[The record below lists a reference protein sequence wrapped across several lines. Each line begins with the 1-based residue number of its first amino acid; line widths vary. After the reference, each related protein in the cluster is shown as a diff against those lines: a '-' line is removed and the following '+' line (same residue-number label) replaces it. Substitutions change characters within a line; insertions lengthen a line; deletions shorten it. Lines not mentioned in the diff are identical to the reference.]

1 MLKTITIA
9 IIFAAVST
17 FSAHADSAF
26 GIEYGGELPSGAVET
41 DNDGFFRLS
50 NPPKPHS
57 LFEGYLFQYTDET
70 GVCYISAYS
79 ETFENDKYGIKA
91 KTAYDK
97 LGVSLDKKYG
107 PEGGTYE
114 KLKADALWD
123 EADEF
128 AMSLVKG
135 DRNHARWFEPSAD
148 SQNEFDYLE
157 IIIKALDNSNTYIK
171 INYKNR
177 SLEEKC
183 EAVLSSGDDD
193 SL

>member
-26 GIEYGGELPSGAVET
+26 GIEYGGELPSGAVEKKQA
-41 DNDGFFRLS
+41 GEFRLS

-57 LFEGYLFQYTDET
+57 LFESYSVTYTDET

-79 ETFENDKYGIKA
+79 VTFENDKYGTKA
-91 KTAYDK
+91 KSAYDK
-97 LGVSLDKKYG
+97 LVKTLDKKYG
-107 PEGGTYE
+107 PNGDNWEMLREG
-114 KLKADALWD
+114 AIWD

-128 AMSLVKG
+128 AMSLLQG
-135 DRNHARWFEPSAD
+135 DREHSQWFKPSAD
-148 SQNEFDYLE
+148 SQNEFDYVQ
-157 IIIKALDNSNTYIK
+157 ISIDALDSSNTSLILSYR
-171 INYKNR
+171 NR
-177 SLEEKC
+177 GLLEKC
-183 EAVLSSGDDD
+183 TAVQSSGDDG